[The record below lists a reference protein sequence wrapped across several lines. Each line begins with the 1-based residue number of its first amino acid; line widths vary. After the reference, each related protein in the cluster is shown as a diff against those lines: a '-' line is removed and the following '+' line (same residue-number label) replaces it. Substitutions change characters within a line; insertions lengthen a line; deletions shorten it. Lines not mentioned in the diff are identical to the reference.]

1 MFILQ
6 DLFGVIPGDTDY
18 RIFAQDYGKIPGLDV
33 IFLLGG
39 YFYHTSSDTLERLL
53 YELDLLPWYIFFF
66 VVTLDIIGLYAVTYP
81 CYFLQ
86 TDLEAFK
93 RVETICLV

>member
-6 DLFGVIPGDTDY
+6 DIFGIVPGDTDY

-39 YFYHTSSDTLERLL
+39 YFYHTSYDTLERLL
-53 YELDLLPWYIFFF
+53 YALEFDILVHIPFYCDAETRLSWMLLLTL
-66 VVTLDIIGLYAVTYP
+66 VTF
-81 CYFLQ
+81 CNQ
-86 TDLEAFK
+86 TWKHPSAWGQS
-93 RVETICLV
+93 V